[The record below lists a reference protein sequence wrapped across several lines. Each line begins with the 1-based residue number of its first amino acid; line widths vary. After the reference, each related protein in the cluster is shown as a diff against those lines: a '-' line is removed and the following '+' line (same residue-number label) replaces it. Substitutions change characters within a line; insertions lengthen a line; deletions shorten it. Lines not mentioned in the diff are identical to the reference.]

1 MATQTHQYFT
11 DRSKS
16 PHNPSQLVSSSPS
29 NKDPAEFAVH
39 TQKTLLFRPTA
50 TSFAYY
56 QLRLVVVNDST
67 MLFILDSSRIQ
78 HSLPLEPF
86 LLKDSRQLGLRAA
99 LELSAQEWNW
109 T

>member
-1 MATQTHQYFT
+1 MFRFASLGQDCPFPQLTQDQY
-11 DRSKS
+11 DRS
-16 PHNPSQLVSSSPS
+16 PWRV
-29 NKDPAEFAVH
+29 
-39 TQKTLLFRPTA
+39 RGA

-86 LLKDSRQLGLRAA
+86 FLKDSRQLGPRTA
-99 LELSAQEWNW
+99 LELSAQEWAW